1 MRPLV
6 IDGEQSWS
14 LRVCQNNACP
24 RNVWDRN
31 VSAAIN
37 ILHLFLEYAKGRRRP
52 APFRRSNVVD
62 ESDVEEEYVVVEV
75 S

>member
-1 MRPLV
+1 M
-6 IDGEQSWS
+6 
-14 LRVCQNNACP
+14 
-24 RNVWDRN
+24 
-31 VSAAIN
+31 SAAIN

-62 ESDVEEEYVVVEV
+62 ESDVEEEDVVVEV